1 MTPQWDVG
9 RRSPAMKKL
18 QTNGN
23 AGAARERQSG
33 IERVIEIMDSLLRLR
48 QPTRIGDL
56 ARHIGAPRS
65 TVYSIVNRLIEA
77 GILETV
83 SDDGQVYFGQSIH
96 LYGQAHAEANPL
108 HRRCRIMIEKLAAE
122 ANATAQLC
130 ALRGNKYVVVD
141 SADGTGVFR
150 ITTDIG
156 VEVPIPWTASGRL
169 LLDHLSADEIKG
181 FVPKDDFM
189 LPDGS
194 VVDAD
199 RFVADVQQAKAEGR
213 CMTNGLS
220 DRFTCCLAAPV
231 RNKDGVAIA
240 TICFIVP
247 VDQPAKRKTKLLDML
262 VSAAA
267 ELSDTQQPGNAE
279 TVESRPPR

>member
-1 MTPQWDVG
+1 MN
-9 RRSPAMKKL
+9 RMKSERSRSSS
-18 QTNGN
+18 
-23 AGAARERQSG
+23 RERQSG
-33 IERVIEIMDSLLRLR
+33 IDRVVEILDALLRLR
-48 QPTRIGDL
+48 QPTRTGEL

-77 GILETV
+77 GVLEAV
-83 SDDGQVYFGQSIH
+83 SEDGQVYFGQSIH
-96 LYGQAHAEANPL
+96 LFGQAHAEANPL
-108 HRRCRIMIEKLAAE
+108 HRRCRVMIERLATQ

-169 LLDHLSADEIKG
+169 LLDHLSADEIKA
-181 FVPKDDFM
+181 FVPAEDFI

-194 VVDAD
+194 TVDAD
-199 RFVADVQQAKAEGR
+199 RFVADVVLAKAEGR

-220 DRFTCCLAAPV
+220 DRFTCCLAAPI
-231 RNKDGVAIA
+231 RNKDGLAIA
-240 TICFIVP
+240 TICFILP
-247 VDQPAKRKTKLLDML
+247 VDQPHERKAKLLDML
-262 VSAAA
+262 VEAAA
-267 ELSDTQQPGNAE
+267 ELSDTRQPGNAAIADMQF
-279 TVESRPPR
+279 